1 VADEKHILSREDLSR
16 AVQART
22 GTSLR
27 QSATMVDALF
37 GVIEEALRNGE
48 LVDLAE
54 FGTFE
59 TDSAD
64 DSERGRVR
72 LREARSK
79 RGA

>member
-1 VADEKHILSREDLSR
+1 
-16 AVQART
+16 
-22 GTSLR
+22 
-27 QSATMVDALF
+27 MVDALF